1 MPFLFIICNGIGFRS
16 HADVTTS
23 FFYGKHLTEYT
34 EYLVKCLP
42 QKKGVVTSEQYTAS
56 ISEQFL
62 HNSLQPN
69 VKKFHLFLRT
79 FTEKTIGIEGIVIK
93 SSNAKVVLE
102 ITIDSNLSF
111 TNHVAYL

>member
-1 MPFLFIICNGIGFRS
+1 M
-16 HADVTTS
+16 
-23 FFYGKHLTEYT
+23 
-34 EYLVKCLP
+34 
-42 QKKGVVTSEQYTAS
+42 VTSEKYIAS
-56 ISEQFL
+56 ISEWFL

-79 FTEKTIGIEGIVIK
+79 FVEKTIGIEGIVIK

-111 TNHVAYL
+111 TNHVAYLYVTAKRKLIPYHVFPNI